1 MSNLVAMAIVV
12 ITLALAPG
20 TYRFLKDWRA
30 DRRSAWELDRVAW
43 QQWML
48 RP

>member
-1 MSNLVAMAIVV
+1 MTTLVAMALVV

-20 TYRFLKDWRA
+20 ILRFLKDWRA
-30 DRRSAWELDRVAW
+30 SRRSAWELDRVAW
-43 QQWML
+43 QLWML

>member
-1 MSNLVAMAIVV
+1 MTIFIAVAIVV

-20 TYRFLKDWRA
+20 TYRFLKGWRA
-30 DRRSAWELDRVAW
+30 SRRSVWELDRVVW
-43 QQWML
+43 RRWMV

>member
-1 MSNLVAMAIVV
+1 MTNLIAMAMVV

-20 TYRFLKDWRA
+20 IYRSLKAWRA
-30 DRRSAWELDRVAW
+30 SRRSVWELDRVAW
-43 QQWML
+43 RLWML

>member
-1 MSNLVAMAIVV
+1 MAMVV

-20 TYRFLKDWRA
+20 IIRFLKDRHD
-30 DRRSAWELDRVAW
+30 DRRTAWELDRVAW
-43 QQWML
+43 RLWML

>member
-1 MSNLVAMAIVV
+1 MTTLIAMAMVV

-20 TYRFLKDWRA
+20 IIRFLKDWRA
-30 DRRSAWELDRVAW
+30 GRRSAWELDRVAW
-43 QQWML
+43 RLWML